1 MHECVMRHFHLSL
14 MIKYVLNC
22 DSFIWGV
29 LNVMNSRFT
38 LSKITTK
45 NLKKQKHT
53 NLGHPL
59 KTQNIIHSC

>member
-45 NLKKQKHT
+45 NLKEQKHT
-53 NLGHPL
+53 HLGHPL
-59 KTQNIIHSC
+59 KTFIHSC